1 MNNDQN
7 SNQQSFVESSPE
19 NWDLDLDLDIISGD
33 IKQSDLIR
41 SMEKQ
46 INKIRNENHSNQDI
60 ADDLPLTDNSQS
72 QSQSQSEEEKTS
84 TYNDRIKKEQDLLD
98 TSLDKI
104 KEEYEDSDEATNTGS
119 TNNEPLTIVE
129 AIKELQLL
137 DIPEEYANKEEL
149 TDEDLYFLS
158 EHTRKKTKENILNE
172 IGSRIEDQ
180 YEKELF
186 EYWKVP
192 VKNKSLPEYKE
203 MLDDI
208 EYFSNLDT
216 RDVQNQRELL
226 TFYLRDGL
234 DPNNP
239 AHAFRLQNLNQDVEN
254 ILSSD
259 YAEEQTAQ
267 AKRHVQVKI
276 NTKRLEE
283 KKRVIELA
291 KQEELREK
299 QEYENSKKW
308 FDTVNDYINNQNWDQ
323 SIKQQ
328 MFNEIYGE
336 VKVGYGNN
344 QTVKPSWL
352 AKLDLINN
360 DPKLHIE
367 FIKFLNNFDMQS
379 RTFKTNISEKE
390 IKKAAVDKIN
400 SLTNRKI
407 KRPSST
413 QKINT
418 RNDRQ
423 GPSRIILDPMF

>member
-33 IKQSDLIR
+33 IKQSDLIK

-46 INKIRNENHSNQDI
+46 INKIRNENYSNQEI
-60 ADDLPLTDNSQS
+60 ADDLPLNDESQS
-72 QSQSQSEEEKTS
+72 QNKTEEEKTS

-104 KEEYEDSDEATNTGS
+104 KEEFGEGGDTDNSGANTTEA
-119 TNNEPLTIVE
+119 LTVVDV
-129 AIKELQLL
+129 IKELNIL

-158 EHTRKKTKENILNE
+158 EHTRNKTKEKVLKEIESNIQDE
-172 IGSRIEDQ
+172 

-186 EYWKVP
+186 EYWKLP

-203 MLDDI
+203 LLDDI

-216 RDVQNQRELL
+216 SDVQNQRELL

-239 AHAFRLQNLNQDVEN
+239 AHAFRLKTLNQDVEN

-291 KQEELREK
+291 KEQEAREK

-323 SIKQQ
+323 SVKQQ

-336 VKVGYGNN
+336 VRVGYGTN
-344 QTVKPSWL
+344 QSVKPSWL

-379 RTFKTNISEKE
+379 KTFKTNISEKE

-413 QKINT
+413 QKINN